1 MQSQPPDFPTQPAI
15 TPPQY
20 PPAWQSPPP
29 AFTPPVPPPNWQ
41 LPPPPQPPQPPQ
53 GRQTFWQ
60 SINGWSIPTKIVAGV
75 GAGCSALIIA
85 CIACSAL
92 SLALGGSSP
101 LTTQGNGVT
110 ATATTDVTATT
121 EPTATT
127 EATAAATTEA
137 TATATTHAQPT
148 NTPRSHP
155 TNTPCASPCN
165 PWGYNFNPTGG
176 TKITSPP
183 SAFCSYF
190 ACIGS
195 PPSYTSFWNGR
206 GYVVEC
212 QDTKFSKSGGISGSC
227 SQHGGDLRTL
237 YAH

>member
-20 PPAWQSPPP
+20 PPAWQSPQPAITPP
-29 AFTPPVPPPNWQ
+29 APPPAWG
-41 LPPPPQPPQPPQ
+41 PPQPPQ

-60 SINGWSIPTKIVAGV
+60 QINGWSIPTKIVAGV

-101 LTTQGNGVT
+101 LTTQGGGIT
-110 ATATTDVTATT
+110 ATATATT

-127 EATAAATTEA
+127 EV

-165 PWGYNFNPTGG
+165 PWGYNFIPTGG
-176 TKITSPP
+176 TKITLPY

-195 PPSYTSFWNGR
+195 PPAYMSFWSGT

-212 QDTKFSKSGGISGSC
+212 HDTKFSKTGGHSPC
-227 SQHGGDLRTL
+227 LQDGGYWRTL